1 MGTHPIFESD
11 FDCLTERN
19 KNMVDNEDDRFD
31 KFKRDPRF
39 KSVKH
44 KKGTRVRVDKRFG
57 AMFEKNSQFNQH
69 LIRDRYGQKKN
80 LSKKE
85 RAQILRFYENDDE
98 PGEKEYDR
106 ARGIGVSESSE
117 SEPDS
122 DSEQSE
128 EEMETD
134 AAANQATYDEP
145 IRSEQIFRR
154 MAMTNMDWDRLNAK
168 DIFVLAASY
177 LPTGGR
183 LERVTVFT
191 SNFGSERIELEKT
204 DGPKMDY
211 KIADPEERKKAHQ
224 LDRLKYYYAVCECDS
239 AETADT
245 IYAELDGQEYGET
258 GVRVDLRFIPDE
270 IDFEADTIRKDA
282 FDRLDQADQQPV
294 NYTPPD
300 FVTSALTRSKVDLT
314 WDETPKRRETL
325 LKKMDRKKMVDSS
338 DMVQHLIASGSE
350 SDDDDPDHA
359 AKRAETKAKFVQL
372 LGGGGG
378 SSKDNDFFVEKEDDE
393 NDDDN
398 SDDNDD
404 GNVEFEMAAPK
415 SDDSDDLIS
424 GDEGGEKPKRKKK
437 RKNETVEE
445 EEKEEEK
452 KKRQELELLFTDSS
466 EDEDGG
472 TKKQKHF
479 DLREEERERR
489 VEAKKERKR
498 KWKSKLKTQATP
510 GVDLNDSRFASALL
524 ANPDFGIDRTHPQF
538 KYNKAVDEIARRKTT
553 TSANRTTSKGDAKVE
568 LSGMGST
575 SEESKKKAKTVPKDL
590 IARLKL
596 KSRK

>member
-1 MGTHPIFESD
+1 MGTHPMFESD
-11 FDCLTERN
+11 FDCRTERN

-69 LIRDRYGQKKN
+69 LIRDRYGQKKD

-145 IRSEQIFRR
+145 IRSEQIFKR

-224 LDRLKYYYAVCECDS
+224 LDRLKYFYAVCECDS

-378 SSKDNDFFVEKEDDE
+378 SSKDNDFFVEKDDDE
-393 NDDDN
+393 NNGDN

-452 KKRQELELLFTDSS
+452 K
-466 EDEDGG
+466 
-472 TKKQKHF
+472 
-479 DLREEERERR
+479 
-489 VEAKKERKR
+489 ERKR

-510 GVDLNDSRFASALL
+510 GVDLSDSRFSSALL
-524 ANPDFGIDRTHPQF
+524 ASPDFGIDRTHPQF

-553 TSANRTTSKGDAKVE
+553 TSGNRTTSKGDAKVE
-568 LSGMGST
+568 LGGMGST